1 MYGDPSYCNKC
12 GRPISFIQTKR
23 GKMMPVDGFSLQI
36 IPDKEG
42 PLYINE
48 SGEMIRG
55 RVVGMEGPATVKV
68 WQSHFATC
76 PVLNKDRPRKTETW
90 REKQS
95 RLAHERLEK
104 EIAEAEAK
112 AARREEKQ
120 KKEATRRAF
129 EEQQLSFFGM

>member
-1 MYGDPSYCNKC
+1 MYGEPAYCKKC

-23 GKMMPVDGFSLQI
+23 GKMMPVDGFSLQV
-36 IPDKEG
+36 IPDKDG
-42 PLYINE
+42 SLYINE
-48 SGEMIRG
+48 DGEMIRG
-55 RVVGMEGPATVKV
+55 RVVGMAGPATVKV

-76 PVLNKDRPRKTETW
+76 PELNKGKPRKTETW

-112 AARREEKQ
+112 AARREEKER
-120 KKEATRRAF
+120 KEEARRTF
-129 EEQQLSFFGM
+129 EELQLSFFGT